1 MMEEIEQYRLMIKA
15 VILSIR
21 RNRANKKFS
30 LIDKDRE
37 ILRGLWRNYR
47 IEMKRYYGNK

>member
-1 MMEEIEQYRLMIKA
+1 MIQEIEQYRLMIKA

-37 ILRGLWRNYR
+37 TIRGLWRNYR
-47 IEMKRYYGNK
+47 MEMNWHYGVK

>member
-1 MMEEIEQYRLMIKA
+1 MMVEIEQYRFMIKA

-37 ILRGLWRNYR
+37 ALRGLWRNYR